1 LKRLADYTIIQYF
14 KLISNE
20 KILLIQSLNIIT
32 FRNTLIAIIVTQK
45 QKSKPKIFKRVGKQ
59 KTCKMK
65 TYNKK
70 QTEGLK
76 IKTFTATGK
85 NGSIQVKAYLKD
97 NAVERIQEW
106 DNTIT
111 EDQVTIYKGIS
122 SSHQTSVDEIVQLS
136 QFEFAIKTKD

>member
-1 LKRLADYTIIQYF
+1 
-14 KLISNE
+14 
-20 KILLIQSLNIIT
+20 
-32 FRNTLIAIIVTQK
+32 
-45 QKSKPKIFKRVGKQ
+45 
-59 KTCKMK
+59 MK